1 MLSWLPRRPRF
12 GPLEPWQRTQYIIVM
27 TVAMA
32 QVGNDLTQ
40 PFLPLYVRYLGVTDP
55 AEAARWAGLAAAAG
69 PIGTSMMSPIWGAM
83 ADRFGRKAMVM
94 RALVA
99 VCLTQMFMSF
109 VPDVHWLLG
118 VRLVH
123 GMVSGFGT
131 MAMALAVMLAP
142 RERMGQAIG
151 MVQAAQLLPTA
162 VGPLIGGVLS
172 DRFGLRTN
180 FLVTGVLLLIP
191 MSVMFFLVH
200 EGDYAQREER
210 PRAPKSGGRAAW
222 RSHLLIPGFL
232 AALGIMFVARFA
244 DKALPPILPLFLV
257 ELNTPPDQ
265 LATITG
271 LVVSAGAIAA
281 AGSATLYGR
290 RSTPENTRRLLM
302 IALAGGAFCSLL
314 LGLAT
319 TTWQQVLVLR
329 LVLGLLAGGTLSLG
343 YALGARLAPRESSGL
358 TLGILASCGQMGS
371 ASAPLLAGVLGGAG
385 LHVVFLANAIAYG
398 VALVLAKFGARTPR
412 PVVDA
417 ELSAEPKSG

>member
-1 MLSWLPRRPRF
+1 MFSWRPRRPRF

-40 PFLPLYVRYLGVTDP
+40 PFLALYVRDLGVTDP
-55 AEAARWAGLAAAAG
+55 ADAARWAGLAAAAG
-69 PIGTSMMSPIWGAM
+69 PIGTSLMSPIWGAM

-94 RALVA
+94 RALIA
-99 VCLTQMFMSF
+99 VCLTHIFIAF

-118 VRLVH
+118 ARLVH

-131 MAMALAVMLAP
+131 MAMALAVVLAP

-172 DRFGLRTN
+172 DAFGLRTN
-180 FLVTGVLLLIP
+180 FFVTGLLLLIP

-200 EGDYAQREER
+200 ERDYVER
-210 PRAPKSGGRAAW
+210 DERSRAPTSGGRAAW
-222 RSHLLIPGFL
+222 RSHLLIPGFV

-257 ELNTPPDQ
+257 ELDTPRDQ

-281 AGSATLYGR
+281 ACSATLYGR

-302 IALAGGAFCSLL
+302 IALAGGALCSLL
-314 LGLAT
+314 LALAT
-319 TTWQQVLVLR
+319 TWSQVLVLR

-343 YALGARLAPRESSGL
+343 YALGARLAPRERSGL

-371 ASAPLLAGVLGGAG
+371 ASAPLLAGMLGGTG
-385 LHVVFLANAIAYG
+385 LYVVFLTNALAYG
-398 VALVLAKFGARTPR
+398 LALVLAKFGARTPR
-412 PVVDA
+412 PVVEP
-417 ELSAEPKSG
+417 ELPAKTEAG